1 MFEQR
6 NPGKSFSML
15 QGNNRSASLI
25 NDDASL
31 LGEAVLRHQTRTAE
45 HAARIEAELASRVKS
60 EFIANMSHELRTPLN
75 TVIGFSKLIAEQ
87 ERRRLPD
94 AEIVEYANLIRDAAG
109 HLLAVINDIL
119 DISKIQSGKYTLDK
133 RDVQLDEI
141 LMACLSSFRLLA
153 ADAKVTLV
161 NRVSP
166 NLPPIRADGVKLR
179 QIFTNLV
186 SNAIKFTP
194 EGGVVTVEAR
204 QIEDGRIACIVSDT
218 GVGMTDQEVQVAM
231 TPFGQVDSSKS
242 RWREGTGLGL
252 PIAKSLVE
260 LHGGEMK
267 VSSEK
272 SKGTQIWVL
281 LPPPD
286 HLTIAEAR
294 DAILGH
300 PPIRPQAT
308 GKEATP

>member
-1 MFEQR
+1 
-6 NPGKSFSML
+6 ML
-15 QGNNRSASLI
+15 HGQTNGRSQSLM
-25 NDDASL
+25 NDYASL

-141 LMACLSSFRLLA
+141 LLAVLSSFRLLA
-153 ADAKVTLV
+153 QDAKITLD
-161 NRVSP
+161 NRVSLT
-166 NLPPIRADGVKLR
+166 LPLMRADGVKLR

-194 EGGVVTVEAR
+194 EGGTVTVEAK
-204 QIEDGRIACIVSDT
+204 QLEDGRIAGIVTDS
-218 GVGMTDQEVQVAM
+218 GIGMTGEEVQVAM
-231 TPFGQVDSSKS
+231 TPFGQVDGSRA
-242 RWREGTGLGL
+242 RWRDGTGLGL

-260 LHGGEMK
+260 LHGGELRVNSVK
-267 VSSEK
+267 GE
-272 SKGTQIWVL
+272 GTQVWVL
-281 LPPPD
+281 LPPPSQ
-286 HLTIAEAR
+286 LTIAEAR

-300 PPIRPQAT
+300 ASLNHHHS
-308 GKEATP
+308 TPSSMRDPTP

>member
-1 MFEQR
+1 
-6 NPGKSFSML
+6 ML
-15 QGNNRSASLI
+15 HNSLSNNRSNSLM
-25 NDDASL
+25 NDYASL

-119 DISKIQSGKYTLDK
+119 DISKIQSGKFTLDQ

-141 LMACLSSFRLLA
+141 LQAVLSSFKLLA
-153 ADAKVTLV
+153 EDAKISLINRISPSLPIVRADA
-161 NRVSP
+161 
-166 NLPPIRADGVKLR
+166 VKLR

-194 EGGVVTVEAR
+194 EYGTVRLEAR
-204 QIEDGRIACIVSDT
+204 QLEDGRIAVAVADT
-218 GVGMTDQEVQVAM
+218 GIGMTDEEVSVAL
-231 TPFGQVDSSKS
+231 TAFGQVDSSRT

-260 LHGGEMK
+260 LHGGELK
-267 VSSEK
+267 VA
-272 SKGTQIWVL
+272 SKKNIGTEVWVF
-281 LPPPD
+281 LPHPAQ
-286 HLTIAEAR
+286 LTIGEAR
-294 DAILGH
+294 DVILGTAQ
-300 PPIRPQAT
+300 PPTSKDR
-308 GKEATP
+308 

>member
-1 MFEQR
+1 
-6 NPGKSFSML
+6 
-15 QGNNRSASLI
+15 
-25 NDDASL
+25 L

-119 DISKIQSGKYTLDK
+119 DISKIQSGKFTLDK
-133 RDVQLDEI
+133 RDVQLDEV
-141 LMACLSSFRLLA
+141 LQACLSSFRLLA
-153 ADAKVTLV
+153 SDAKVTLV
-161 NRVSP
+161 NRISP
-166 NLPPIRADGVKLR
+166 TLPMVRADGVKLR

-194 EGGVVTVEAR
+194 EKGVVTLEAR
-204 QIEDGRIACIVSDT
+204 QLDDRRIACIVSDT
-218 GVGMTDQEVQVAM
+218 GVGMTDQEMLIAM
-231 TPFGQVDSSKS
+231 TPFGQVDGGKS

-260 LHGGEMK
+260 LHGGELK
-267 VSSEK
+267 VVSEK
-272 SKGTQIWVL
+272 AKGTQIWVL

-286 HLTIAEAR
+286 QMTIAEAR

-300 PPIRPQAT
+300 PTVAPSSAARP
-308 GKEATP
+308 